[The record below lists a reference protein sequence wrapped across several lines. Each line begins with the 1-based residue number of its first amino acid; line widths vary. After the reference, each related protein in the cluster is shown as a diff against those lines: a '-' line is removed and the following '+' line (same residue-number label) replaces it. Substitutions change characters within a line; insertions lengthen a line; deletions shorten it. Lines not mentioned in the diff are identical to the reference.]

1 VQLSIE
7 GFEDYLG
14 RVAQLLERY
23 GAVLD
28 LSPGGALAIEET
40 PSGAVSFALRGFLP
54 DGRIQPLST
63 VEVREVWRRAG
74 LDAVERWEYE
84 YELIDHERG
93 FRRAFHLHDRD
104 AWLRR
109 FQVAVHEH
117 CERPIGVAPCQHI
130 AGLPVRDAF
139 RGIELLLAAWVDPDP
154 PDCRAM
160 TCLDDTR

>member
-1 VQLSIE
+1 MQRSIE
-7 GFEDYLG
+7 GFEEYLG

-28 LSPGGALAIEET
+28 LSPDGVLAVEET
-40 PSGAVSFALRGFLP
+40 PTGALLFALRGFLP
-54 DGRIQPLST
+54 DGRTPPVSI

-74 LDAVERWEYE
+74 PDVVERSEYE
-84 YELIDHERG
+84 YELVDHERG
-93 FRRAFHLHDRD
+93 FRRAFHLHDRE

-139 RGIELLLAAWVDPDP
+139 RGVELLLAAWVDPDL

-160 TCLDDTR
+160 ICLD